1 MIIILA
7 SGVLTQYDDEI
18 KKKKKKKVG
27 ELLLLF
33 SYTTKNK
40 KLSEIMSPI
49 SCLVLVLWHI
59 DAYVTRVS
67 GYTSQISKIASVSG
81 PC

>member
-33 SYTTKNK
+33 SYTSSTKNK
-40 KLSEIMSPI
+40 KLSEIMSSI
-49 SCLVLVLWHI
+49 SCLVLVLWCV
-59 DAYVTRVS
+59 DAYVFLLR
-67 GYTSQISKIASVSG
+67 
-81 PC
+81 

>member
-40 KLSEIMSPI
+40 KLSEIMSSI
-49 SCLVLVLWHI
+49 SCLVLVLWCV
-59 DAYVTRVS
+59 DAYVFLLR
-67 GYTSQISKIASVSG
+67 
-81 PC
+81 